1 MNIFD
6 LLKIAIELG
15 ASDVHVTVGSCP
27 IARTKGKFI
36 KLSEK
41 ILTDQDTKEMV
52 KDISGENDFN
62 ASDVHVT
69 VGSCPIARTKGK
81 FIKLSEKILTDQ
93 DTKEMVKDISGEN
106 DFNRIQE
113 YGEAD
118 FSVSIDTGERFR
130 VNAYKQKGNYAIAI
144 RTIAAQIPAFES
156 LGLPEVLKRFTEKHK
171 GLVLVTGPTGSGKS
185 TTLASL
191 IDIINE
197 NQQKHIITLED
208 PIEYVHNHKMS
219 LVNQREI
226 GQDTESFNSA
236 LRAILRQ
243 DPDVILIGEMRDPET
258 ISIALTAAET
268 GHLVF
273 STLHTVGA
281 AKTIDRIVDM
291 FPSEQQ
297 QQVRTQLSTVCEGVV
312 SQQLIQTVDGR
323 RRIAALEVMIANPAI
338 RNLIRENKT
347 YQIQNQIQTG
357 SKFGMK
363 SMDQEL
369 VNLYRQGLISRDSA
383 LSRCTDYEYTSRLV
397 GDRY

>member
-1 MNIFD
+1 MNIHD
-6 LLKIAIELG
+6 LLKKSIELG
-15 ASDVHVTVGSCP
+15 ASDIHITINSTP
-27 IARTKGKFI
+27 IARVKGSFVN
-36 KLSEK
+36 LSETV
-41 ILTDQDTKEMV
+41 LTKEHTQAMTRE
-52 KDISGENDFN
+52 IAGEKNFKRIEED
-62 ASDVHVT
+62 
-69 VGSCPIARTKGK
+69 
-81 FIKLSEKILTDQ
+81 
-93 DTKEMVKDISGEN
+93 GEC
-106 DFNRIQE
+106 
-113 YGEAD
+113 D
-118 FSVSIDTGERFR
+118 FSGSI
-130 VNAYKQKGNYAIAI
+130 
-144 RTIAAQIPAFES
+144 
-156 LGLPEVLKRFTEKHK
+156 

-191 IDIINE
+191 INIINE
-197 NQQKHIITLED
+197 NQQRHIITLED
-208 PIEYVHNHKMS
+208 PIEYVHDHKQS

-243 DPDVILIGEMRDPET
+243 DPDVILVGEMRDPET

-312 SQQLIQTVDGR
+312 SQQLIKTIDGR
-323 RRIAALEVMIANPAI
+323 KRVAALEVMVANPAI

-347 YQIQNQIQTG
+347 YQIQNIIQTG
-357 SKFGMK
+357 SKQGMQ

-369 VNLYRQGLISRDSA
+369 VNLYRRGLISRDSV
-383 LSRCTDYEYTSRLV
+383 LSRCTDYEFTSRLV
-397 GDRY
+397 GERY

>member
-15 ASDVHVTVGSCP
+15 ASDIHITVDSTP
-27 IARTKGKFI
+27 VARIKGKFI
-36 KLSEK
+36 KLTDK
-41 ILTDQDTKEMV
+41 ILTKYDTEEMAKE
-52 KDISGENDFN
+52 IAGEKNF
-62 ASDVHVT
+62 
-69 VGSCPIARTKGK
+69 K
-81 FIKLSEKILTDQ
+81 
-93 DTKEMVKDISGEN
+93 
-106 DFNRIQE
+106 RIQE
-113 YGEAD
+113 HGECD
-118 FSVSIDTGERFR
+118 FSVAIESGERFR
-130 VNAYKQKGNYAIAI
+130 VNAYKQKGHYAIAI
-144 RTIAAQIPAFES
+144 RTITSQIPSFET
-156 LGLPEVLKRFTEKHK
+156 LGLPEVLKTFTEKHK

-197 NQQKHIITLED
+197 NQQRHIITLED
-208 PIEYVHNHKMS
+208 PIEYVHHHKKS

-243 DPDVILIGEMRDPET
+243 DPDVILVGEMRDAET

-297 QQVRTQLSTVCEGVV
+297 QQIRTQLSTVCEGVI
-312 SQQLIQTVDGR
+312 SQQLLQTIDGR
-323 RRIAALEVMIANPAI
+323 KRVAALEVMVSTPAI

-347 YQIQNQIQTG
+347 YQIPNMIQTG
-357 SKFGMK
+357 SKFGMQ

-369 VNLYRQGLISRDSA
+369 VNLYRQGSITRDSV

-397 GDRY
+397 GDRC

>member
-1 MNIFD
+1 MNILD

-27 IARTKGKFI
+27 IARIKGKFI

-52 KDISGENDFN
+52 KDISGENY
-62 ASDVHVT
+62 
-69 VGSCPIARTKGK
+69 
-81 FIKLSEKILTDQ
+81 
-93 DTKEMVKDISGEN
+93 
-106 DFNRIQE
+106 FNRIQE

-191 IDIINE
+191 IDTINE

-291 FPSEQQ
+291 FQSEQQ

-357 SKFGMK
+357 SKFGMQ

-369 VNLYRQGLISRDSA
+369 VNLYRQGLISRDSV

>member
-15 ASDVHVTVGSCP
+15 ASDIHITVDSTP
-27 IARTKGKFI
+27 VARIKGKFI
-36 KLSEK
+36 KLTDK
-41 ILTDQDTKEMV
+41 ILTKYDTEEMAKE
-52 KDISGENDFN
+52 IAGEKNF
-62 ASDVHVT
+62 
-69 VGSCPIARTKGK
+69 K
-81 FIKLSEKILTDQ
+81 
-93 DTKEMVKDISGEN
+93 
-106 DFNRIQE
+106 RIQK
-113 YGEAD
+113 YGECD
-118 FSVSIDTGERFR
+118 FSVAIESGERFR
-130 VNAYKQKGNYAIAI
+130 VNAYKQKGHYAIAI
-144 RTIAAQIPAFES
+144 RTITSQIPSFET
-156 LGLPEVLKRFTEKHK
+156 LGLPEVLKTFTEKHK

-197 NQQKHIITLED
+197 NQQRHIITLED
-208 PIEYVHNHKMS
+208 PIEYVHHHKQS

-226 GQDTESFNSA
+226 GQDTESFNTA

-243 DPDVILIGEMRDPET
+243 DPDVILVGEMRDPET

-297 QQVRTQLSTVCEGVV
+297 QQIRTQLSTVCEGVI
-312 SQQLIQTVDGR
+312 SQQLLQTIDGR
-323 RRIAALEVMIANPAI
+323 KRVAALEVMVATPAI

-347 YQIQNQIQTG
+347 YQIPNMIQTG
-357 SKFGMK
+357 SKFGMQ

-369 VNLYRQGLISRDSA
+369 VNLYRQGSITRDSV

-397 GDRY
+397 GDRC

>member
-15 ASDVHVTVGSCP
+15 ASDIHITVDSTP
-27 IARTKGKFI
+27 VARIKGKFI
-36 KLSEK
+36 KLTDK
-41 ILTDQDTKEMV
+41 ILTKYDTEEMAKE
-52 KDISGENDFN
+52 ISGEKNF
-62 ASDVHVT
+62 
-69 VGSCPIARTKGK
+69 K
-81 FIKLSEKILTDQ
+81 
-93 DTKEMVKDISGEN
+93 
-106 DFNRIQE
+106 RIQDH
-113 YGEAD
+113 GECD
-118 FSVSIDTGERFR
+118 FSVAIESRERFR
-130 VNAYKQKGNYAIAI
+130 VNAYKQKGHYAIAI
-144 RTIAAQIPAFES
+144 RTITSQIPSFET
-156 LGLPEVLKRFTEKHK
+156 LGLPEVLKTFTEKHK

-197 NQQKHIITLED
+197 NQQRHIITLED
-208 PIEYVHNHKMS
+208 PIEYVHHHKQS

-226 GQDTESFNSA
+226 GQDTESFNTA

-243 DPDVILIGEMRDPET
+243 DPDVILVGEMRDPET

-297 QQVRTQLSTVCEGVV
+297 QQIRTQLSTVCEGVI
-312 SQQLIQTVDGR
+312 SQQLLQTIDGR
-323 RRIAALEVMIANPAI
+323 KRVAALEVMVATPAI

-347 YQIQNQIQTG
+347 YQIPNMIQTG
-357 SKFGMK
+357 SKFGMQ

-369 VNLYRQGLISRDSA
+369 VNLYRQGSITRDSV

-397 GDRY
+397 GDRC

>member
-15 ASDVHVTVGSCP
+15 
-27 IARTKGKFI
+27 
-36 KLSEK
+36 
-41 ILTDQDTKEMV
+41 
-52 KDISGENDFN
+52 

>member
-15 ASDVHVTVGSCP
+15 ASDIYITVDSTP
-27 IARTKGKFI
+27 VARIKGKFI
-36 KLSEK
+36 KLTDK
-41 ILTDQDTKEMV
+41 ILTKYDTEEMAKE
-52 KDISGENDFN
+52 IAGEKNF
-62 ASDVHVT
+62 
-69 VGSCPIARTKGK
+69 K
-81 FIKLSEKILTDQ
+81 
-93 DTKEMVKDISGEN
+93 
-106 DFNRIQE
+106 RIQE
-113 YGEAD
+113 HGECD
-118 FSVSIDTGERFR
+118 FSVAIESGERFR
-130 VNAYKQKGNYAIAI
+130 VNAYKQKGHYAIAI
-144 RTIAAQIPAFES
+144 RTITSQIPSFET
-156 LGLPEVLKRFTEKHK
+156 LGLPEVLKTFTEKHK

-197 NQQKHIITLED
+197 NQQRHIITLED
-208 PIEYVHNHKMS
+208 PIEYVHYHKQS

-226 GQDTESFNSA
+226 GQDTESFNTA

-243 DPDVILIGEMRDPET
+243 DPDVILVGEMRDPET

-297 QQVRTQLSTVCEGVV
+297 QQIRTQLSTVCEGVI
-312 SQQLIQTVDGR
+312 SQQLLQTIDGR
-323 RRIAALEVMIANPAI
+323 KRVAALEVMVATPAI

-347 YQIQNQIQTG
+347 YQIPNMIQTG
-357 SKFGMK
+357 SKFGMQ

-369 VNLYRQGLISRDSA
+369 VNLYRQGSITRDSV

-397 GDRY
+397 GDRC

>member
-6 LLKIAIELG
+6 LLKKGIELG
-15 ASDVHVTVGSCP
+15 ASDIHITVQKAP
-27 IARTKGKFI
+27 IARIKGKFEN
-36 KLSEK
+36 LSDK
-41 ILTDQDTKEMV
+41 VLTSNDTKQMTTH
-52 KDISGENDFN
+52 IAGEKNFKRIEE
-62 ASDVHVT
+62 H
-69 VGSCPIARTKGK
+69 
-81 FIKLSEKILTDQ
+81 
-93 DTKEMVKDISGEN
+93 GEC
-106 DFNRIQE
+106 
-113 YGEAD
+113 D
-118 FSVSIDTGERFR
+118 FSVSLETGERFR

-144 RTIAAQIPAFES
+144 RTITARIPKFET
-156 LGLPEVLKRFTEKHK
+156 LGLPDVLKNFTEKHK

-197 NQQKHIITLED
+197 NQQRHIITLED
-208 PIEYVHNHKMS
+208 PIEYIHNHKKG

-281 AKTIDRIVDM
+281 GKTIDRIVDM

-297 QQVRTQLSTVCEGVV
+297 QQIRTQLSTVCEGVV
-312 SQQLIQTVDGR
+312 SQQLIPTIDGR
-323 RRIAALEVMIANPAI
+323 RRVAALEVMVANPAI
-338 RNLIRENKT
+338 RNLIRDNKT
-347 YQIQNQIQTG
+347 YQIPNIIHTG
-357 SKFGMK
+357 SKLGMQ

-369 VNLYRQGLISRDSA
+369 VNLYRQGLISKDSV
-383 LSRCTDYEYTSRLV
+383 LSRCTDYDYTSRLLGGV
-397 GDRY
+397 NY

>member
-15 ASDVHVTVGSCP
+15 ASDIHITVDSTP
-27 IARTKGKFI
+27 VARIKGKFI
-36 KLSEK
+36 KLTDK
-41 ILTDQDTKEMV
+41 ILTKYDTEEMAKE
-52 KDISGENDFN
+52 IAGEKNF
-62 ASDVHVT
+62 
-69 VGSCPIARTKGK
+69 K
-81 FIKLSEKILTDQ
+81 
-93 DTKEMVKDISGEN
+93 
-106 DFNRIQE
+106 RIQE
-113 YGEAD
+113 HGECD
-118 FSVSIDTGERFR
+118 FSVAIESGERFR
-130 VNAYKQKGNYAIAI
+130 VNAYKQKGHYAIAI
-144 RTIAAQIPAFES
+144 RTITSQIPSFET
-156 LGLPEVLKRFTEKHK
+156 LGLPEVLKTFTEKHK

-197 NQQKHIITLED
+197 NQQRHIITLED
-208 PIEYVHNHKMS
+208 PIEYVHHNKQS

-226 GQDTESFNSA
+226 GQDTESFNTA

-243 DPDVILIGEMRDPET
+243 DPDVILVGEMRDPET

-297 QQVRTQLSTVCEGVV
+297 QQIRTQLSTVCEGVI
-312 SQQLIQTVDGR
+312 SQQLLQTIDGR
-323 RRIAALEVMIANPAI
+323 KRVAALEVMVATPAI

-347 YQIQNQIQTG
+347 YQIPNMIQTG
-357 SKFGMK
+357 SKFGMQ

-369 VNLYRQGLISRDSA
+369 VNLYRQGSITRDSV

-397 GDRY
+397 GDRC

>member
-52 KDISGENDFN
+52 KDISGENDF
-62 ASDVHVT
+62 D
-69 VGSCPIARTKGK
+69 
-81 FIKLSEKILTDQ
+81 
-93 DTKEMVKDISGEN
+93 
-106 DFNRIQE
+106 RIQE

-144 RTIAAQIPAFES
+144 RTISAQIPAFES